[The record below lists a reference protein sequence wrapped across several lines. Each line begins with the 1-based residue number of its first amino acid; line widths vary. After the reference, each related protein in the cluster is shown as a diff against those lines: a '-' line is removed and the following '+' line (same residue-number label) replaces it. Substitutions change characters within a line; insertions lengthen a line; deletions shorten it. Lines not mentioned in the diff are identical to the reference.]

1 MIHINEV
8 AKQTE
13 ITVRTLRYYDQI
25 GLLECSS
32 KTQGGH
38 RLYSDEDL
46 QKLQQ
51 IQFYKSM
58 GYRLQEIKEM
68 LTDPDWNW
76 TTGLVNQLTYIREEQ
91 ARLKEM
97 ELSLRTLLSGI
108 TVEGGNEEQAVQKLI
123 KLSMQDKSRPKHF
136 KEKMFNDSELKLWA
150 KLPNMNGEHPESMEW
165 IALLGL
171 IIKYRASEEP
181 SSPCVQNVVRRML
194 EKQAEEFPQGD
205 EFIDKLW
212 ELRKSPS
219 ASEQLGMYPIEPEVL
234 EYLEQAYEIYSSTAY
249 PGESRQ
255 GGRV

>member
-8 AKQTE
+8 AKQTH

-32 KTQGGH
+32 KTEGGH

-58 GYRLQEIKEM
+58 GYRLQEIQEM
-68 LTDPDWNW
+68 LTDPNWDW
-76 TTGLVNQLTYIREEQ
+76 TTGLVNQLTYIQEEQ

-97 ELSLRTLLSGI
+97 ELSLRTLLNGI
-108 TVEGGNEEQAVQKLI
+108 AVEAGNQEQAVQKLI
-123 KLSMQDKSRPKHF
+123 KLSMQDKKRPKHF
-136 KEKMFNDSELKLWA
+136 REKMFSDTELKLWT

-165 IALLGL
+165 IALIGL
-171 IIKYRASEEP
+171 IIKYHASEVP
-181 SSPCVQNVVRRML
+181 SSPNVQNVIRRML
-194 EKQAEEFPQGD
+194 EKQAEEFPLED

-234 EYLEQAYEIYSSTAY
+234 EYLERAYEIYISNTAE
-249 PGESRQ
+249 GDFRQ
-255 GGRV
+255 GGEA